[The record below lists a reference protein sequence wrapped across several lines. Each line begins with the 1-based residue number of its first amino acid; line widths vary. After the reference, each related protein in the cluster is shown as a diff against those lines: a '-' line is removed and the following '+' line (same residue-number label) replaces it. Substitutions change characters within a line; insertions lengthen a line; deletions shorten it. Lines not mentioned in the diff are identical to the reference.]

1 MSRAASVGEKGAA
14 LIVGLIML
22 VLITL
27 MLITALN
34 LGTTNFRAV
43 ANMQF
48 RSEAVAAANMA
59 IEQVISTPFT
69 AAPAAESINVD
80 IDNDADTDYDVAVA
94 VPECIYAAQAFGAD
108 PSSLSL
114 PVSMSASSTWNTV
127 WDVDATATD
136 DDNRGRDRARA
147 RGRPGAAHRGRKG
160 RGVPVTQR
168 ILQEQFHEKQASG
181 RRAGRERLLV
191 RRRQPRGPRTS
202 TSSSSRPARPPAS
215 RTC

>member
-43 ANMQF
+43 SNMQF
-48 RSEAVAAANMA
+48 RSEAVAAANVA

-80 IDNDADTDYDVAVA
+80 IDNDTDTDYVVAVA
-94 VPECIYAAQAFGAD
+94 VPECIYAAQASGSD

-136 DDNRGRDRARA
+136 DDNLGAVAR
-147 RGRPGAAHRGRKG
+147 
-160 RGVPVTQR
+160 V
-168 ILQEQFHEKQASG
+168 
-181 RRAGRERLLV
+181 RAGVRVLLTEAEKDAV
-191 RRRQPRGPRTS
+191 CP
-202 TSSSSRPARPPAS
+202 
-215 RTC
+215 